1 MPGIGADRALDQRQ
15 VAAELMDYAL
25 EADGM
30 LRTKVV
36 SPTMDLHLVA
46 DSRRP
51 KWGDGLV
58 DKDTMAG

>member
-1 MPGIGADRALDQRQ
+1 MPGKGVDQAMDHEGHDRVGKA
-15 VAAELMDYAL
+15 AL
-25 EADGM
+25 EGDG
-30 LRTKVV
+30 LLQPKVV
-36 SPTMDLHLVA
+36 SPTICSHLVA